1 MDKNEISKE
10 FITKLNNKDCAF
22 YRGSNK
28 IEVEKVLIQTINYE
42 KGEYFQ
48 CQNNYNYKVNGK
60 GEFTIS
66 DSTGVGQISRVEY
79 YSTYIQVE
87 NGKVESIGRVEIS
100 LTLL

>member
-48 CQNNYNYKVNGK
+48 CQNNYNYKVMVKANLQSLILQEWDKYQGW
-60 GEFTIS
+60 
-66 DSTGVGQISRVEY
+66 
-79 YSTYIQVE
+79 
-87 NGKVESIGRVEIS
+87 SITVHIFKLKMVKLS
-100 LTLL
+100 L